1 VHISLNLS
9 PVAKRDILD
18 ISDYYA
24 EVSVALAERFV
35 EELQRSLHGLTQHP
49 DKGSRRYAHLLPD
62 RSLRT
67 WPLDRFPYLL
77 FYRSHDETLKLLRV
91 LHERRALTRKLMKH

>member
-1 VHISLNLS
+1 MRISLS
-9 PVAKRDILD
+9 PVAQRDILD

-24 EVSVALAERFV
+24 DASATLAERFI
-35 EELQRSLHGLTQHP
+35 EELQRSQHGLTQHP

-77 FYRSHDETLKLLRV
+77 FYRSHNETLKLLRV
-91 LHERRALTRKLMKH
+91 LHERRALTRKLIRH

>member
-1 VHISLNLS
+1 VRISLS
-9 PVAKRDILD
+9 PVAQRDILD

-24 EVSVALAERFV
+24 DASATLAERFI

-77 FYRSHDETLKLLRV
+77 FYRSHNETLKLLRV
-91 LHERRALTRKLMKH
+91 LHERRALTRKLIRH